1 MKKLSRKLNA
11 LLSNILHLG
20 VYCFM
25 LLLFLMFGFTLYV
38 KIYTLDVSFLIDYLK
53 QEQIIDKDAQVEKLS
68 LEFERSFV
76 LSAKNVKLENQ
87 FMNVSLKEA
96 DIEIA
101 KTSLLTM
108 HPAIK
113 HMHIDKANL
122 FINIDKINEF
132 RQEEIAEGKKNRNTA
147 FSIFKILKLT
157 KGAEIAD
164 SEVTIQF
171 NQQNQQLN
179 NINIA
184 FNKEDNSLNFI
195 TKGKYEV
202 LNSIAPFELDLKIPN
217 DSQRLDIRLNI
228 SDLKTQDLIAS
239 LLNNDSF
246 SIKGKASVNIQG
258 SLSQKNKL
266 FDIYGSAK
274 LEDGYVKINNLYN
287 NDLDFKEITTD
298 FSYNIESKNIEYNNA
313 KLIDKQNN
321 LFDIFGNFSF
331 ANEPTL
337 NITAK
342 TAKIDLMDAFKYI
355 PDLGFKQWTDAHIT
369 QGDGSNVSFGF
380 YGPLRPIFDGANGN
394 PYFDIKADVKNLKM
408 TYLDNLPAIEN
419 GVAKFTMFKKNI
431 DIDVK
436 SATTSKQEIKR
447 GSVNISPLFDEQQ
460 PTSITIKSVSAGSIE
475 DVLQVVNTKLNLNQD
490 ELFSKYSGKQETQAT
505 IKLNLNNFDNVKNI
519 GTDEEKFITV
529 DVIADIPEVV
539 GVEPAFMQRFE
550 ATDSTLI
557 ITEEDFKLDA
567 SGFIAENPFAII
579 LEEKLLEFGQHT
591 KVELASNLDSYLLKE
606 YLDIPSFNL
615 SGLLDTNIK
624 LEKVKNTWNFNVS
637 SNIENSLINFGLLN
651 YTKPYTQPGHVT
663 AKGSFDTVKRVL
675 ALTNLKV
682 DNKNFKAEGFSI
694 INLKNIQDSNVN
706 LKNIKINDKTDVSE
720 FTLVDH
726 LLTIKGK
733 SLDLRPL
740 TMKAPKS
747 TNKEKSTAEHGTNE
761 PRTIDRINIKLDKL
775 YLNDDKG
782 VVDASILLN
791 LTDKVS
797 GLIKLK
803 DNKNAQSLYLKLT
816 PIDDITVRVESLIPN
831 VGNALRKSKLTDD
844 INSGFGVLYGDLI
857 YDEKGEFDFASLKL
871 SIRKFQVLEAPLL
884 AQVLASLSLEQ
895 LFTKKKGILFDELY
909 TKFKYED
916 GIVDISR
923 LKVKGPSLG
932 LSVTGL
938 YDTKTDAMDMQG
950 TLVPV
955 VKLNSVLGNIPVL
968 GYILTGSQGAISG
981 ADFKVYSDKKGEKKV
996 SVSPLSVITP
1006 GIVKDIF
1013 SSVGNLIPGLNNDG
1027 SKIIEKAREKA
1038 NIESKGSK

>member
-1 MKKLSRKLNA
+1 MKKLGRKLHS
-11 LLSNILHLG
+11 LLSHILHFS

-25 LLLFLMFGFTLYV
+25 LFVFLLLGFTLYV
-38 KIYTLDVSFLIDYLK
+38 KIYTLDVSFLISYLK
-53 QEQIIDKDAQVEKLS
+53 QENLIDKDADVNKLS
-68 LEFERSFV
+68 LEFDNSFV
-76 LSAKNVKLENQ
+76 LSAKNV
-87 FMNVSLKEA
+87 SLKNEFLDISLQEA
-96 DIEIA
+96 DITIA
-101 KTSLLTM
+101 KTSFVTL
-108 HPAIK
+108 HPSIK
-113 HMHIDKANL
+113 HMHIDKAKI

-132 RQEEIAEGKKNRNTA
+132 RQEEISQGKKNGKTA

-157 KGAEIAD
+157 KYAEIAD
-164 SEVTIQF
+164 SEVTLLF
-171 NQQNQQLN
+171 NKQKQQLN
-179 NINIA
+179 NINIT
-184 FNKEDNSLNFI
+184 FNKENNSLNFI

-202 LNSIAPFELDLKIPN
+202 LESIAPFKLELNIPN
-217 DSQRLDIRLNI
+217 NSQRLDLDLELEN
-228 SDLKTQDLIAS
+228 LKTQELIKS

-246 SIKGKASVNIQG
+246 SIKGLASVKVKG
-258 SLSQKNKL
+258 SLSKQNKL

-274 LEDGYVKINNLYN
+274 LKDGYVRIKNLYN
-287 NDLDFKEITTD
+287 NDLTFKEITSD
-298 FSYNIESKNIEYNNA
+298 FSYNIEEKNIDYKNA
-313 KLIDKQNN
+313 KLIDTNNN
-321 LFDIFGNFSF
+321 LFNIDGNFSF
-331 ANEPTL
+331 ANEPVL

-342 TAKIDLMDAFKYI
+342 TAEIDLMDAFKYI
-355 PDLGFKQWTDAHIT
+355 PDLGFKQWTDQHIT
-369 QGDGSNVSFGF
+369 EGLGKNVVFGY
-380 YGPLRPIFDGANGN
+380 YGPLRPIFDGQDGN
-394 PYFDIKADVKNLKM
+394 PYFDIKADASNLKM

-419 GVAKFTMFKKNI
+419 GVAKFNMFKKNI
-431 DIDVK
+431 EIDIE

-447 GSVNISPLFDEQQ
+447 GSVNISPLFDAEK
-460 PTSITIKSVSAGSIE
+460 PTSITIKSVSTGSIE
-475 DVLQVVNTKLNLNQD
+475 DVLQVVNKKLNLNQD
-490 ELFSKYSGKQETQAT
+490 ELFAQYSGKQETQAT

-591 KVELASNLDSYLLKE
+591 KVELASNLDSYLLKQ

-624 LEKVKNTWNFNVS
+624 LEKIDNTWNFDVTA
-637 SNIENSLINFGLLN
+637 NIENSLINFGLLN
-651 YTKPYTQPGHVT
+651 YTKPYSEPGMLKAT
-663 AKGSFDTVKRVL
+663 GSFDTVNRVL
-675 ALTNLKV
+675 GLGNLKV
-682 DNKNFKAEGFSI
+682 DNKNFKVEGSSI
-694 INLKNIQDSNVN
+694 IKLTNIQDSNIN
-706 LKNIKINDKTDVSE
+706 LKNIKINDKTDISE
-720 FTLVDH
+720 FTLIDQ

-740 TMKAPKS
+740 TMKSGSAK
-747 TNKEKSTAEHGTNE
+747 KEEPAQQQTAVKEN
-761 PRTIDRINIKLDKL
+761 RTIDRIDIKLDRL

-791 LTDKVS
+791 LTDKIS
-797 GLIKLK
+797 GLIKMK
-803 DNKNAQSLYLKLT
+803 DNANAQSFYVKLT
-816 PIDDITVRVESLIPN
+816 PVDTETVRIESLIPN
-831 VGNALRKSKLTDD
+831 VGNALNKANLTDD
-844 INSGFGVLYGDLI
+844 VSSGFGVLYGDLV
-857 YDEKGEFDFASLKL
+857 YDQYGKFDFASLKL

-909 TKFKYED
+909 TKLKYED
-916 GIVDISR
+916 GIINIRES
-923 LKVKGPSLG
+923 KVKGPSLG
-932 LSVTGL
+932 LSITGL
-938 YDTKTDAMDMQG
+938 YDTKTDTIDMNG

-981 ADFKVYSDKKGEKKV
+981 ADFQIYSNKKGKKNV

-1013 SSVGNLIPGLNNDG
+1013 SSVGNLIPGVSNDG

-1038 NIESKGSK
+1038 NIESKGSN